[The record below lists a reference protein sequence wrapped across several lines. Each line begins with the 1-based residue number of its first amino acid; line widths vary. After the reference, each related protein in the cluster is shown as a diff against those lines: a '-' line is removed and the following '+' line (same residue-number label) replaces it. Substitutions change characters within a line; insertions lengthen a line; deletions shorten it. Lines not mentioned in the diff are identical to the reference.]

1 MMLVVQQCV
10 IFEFVEAII
19 AVMGTSTYSSLPPG
33 PSEPSFVQAVRFGRD
48 PYGYLE
54 DCARRYGD
62 LFTLRMPGDPPRVLS
77 SDPAIVRQIFS
88 LKPDDIS
95 QMSQAFPLNVGANS
109 LLMLDGDRH
118 HRDRQIMMPPLH
130 GEQLRGYAISMC
142 ASTDRIV
149 DNWRPGAPLNIHS
162 QLQEITLDV
171 ILRCV
176 FGADG
181 ASSVARLRRSLLIWL
196 NGAMT
201 PALFFAS
208 SLFGGVRVR
217 TILDRAVFRYLEDG
231 PIQNRPLLPWEKW
244 GAAKAEVVSYL
255 REEVAR
261 CRRDGTTSRTDVLAL
276 LANTRYAD
284 GELMEAAHV
293 EDELITLLVGGHETT
308 ATTLVWTLYHV
319 LSQPEVLV
327 AIQAEMKRVFADK
340 PFDPTR
346 AGELVYLDACIKEAM
361 RMTPIAVFVSRNL
374 ARPMRIRDYEIPAGT
389 IVAPAIT
396 LSHRRVDIWGDPE
409 RFRPNRFLEASTA
422 PTNQFFPFGGG
433 RRTCVGMAFA
443 GVEMRIVLARILSRV
458 DLTIAADSK
467 LRPEFRGITVTP
479 SSDFR
484 VCVNR
489 ILAPVN

>member
-1 MMLVVQQCV
+1 MQV
-10 IFEFVEAII
+10 
-19 AVMGTSTYSSLPPG
+19 STHSSLPPG
-33 PSEPSFVQAVRFGRD
+33 PSEPSFVQALRFGRD

-54 DCARRYGD
+54 ECARRYGD
-62 LFTLRMPGDPPRVLS
+62 TFTLRLPGDPPRVLS
-77 SDPAIVRQIFS
+77 SDPAVVRQIFS
-88 LKPDDIS
+88 LKPNDIS
-95 QMSQAFPLNVGANS
+95 QKSQSFPLNVGENS

-118 HRDRQIMMPPLH
+118 QSDRQIMMPPLH

-149 DNWRPGAPLNIHS
+149 DSWRPGTALNIHS

-181 ASSVARLRRSLLIWL
+181 QASVTRLRRCLLTWL

-208 SLFGGVRVR
+208 SVLGGTRVR
-217 TILDRAVFRYLEDG
+217 TLLDRAVHRQIEEG

-244 GAAKAEVVSYL
+244 GAAKAEVVWYL
-255 REEVAR
+255 REEIAR
-261 CRRDGTTSRTDVLAL
+261 CRREGATSRHDVLSL
-276 LANTRYAD
+276 LANARYAD
-284 GELMEAAHV
+284 GELMDSAHI

-308 ATTLVWTLYHV
+308 ATTLVWTLHHV
-319 LSQPEVLV
+319 LSQPRVLA
-327 AIQAEMKRVFADK
+327 AIHEEMKRVFADK

-374 ARPMRIRDYEIPAGT
+374 ARPMRVRDYDLPAGT

-396 LSHRRVDIWGDPE
+396 LTHRRVDIWGDPE
-409 RFRPNRFLEASTA
+409 RFRPERFLEAGAT

-433 RRTCVGMAFA
+433 RRTCIGMAFA
-443 GVEMRIVLARILSRV
+443 NMEMRIVLARILSRV
-458 DLTIAADSK
+458 NLAIAPDSK
-467 LRPEFRGITVTP
+467 SRTEFRGITVTL
-479 SSDFR
+479 SNEFR
-484 VCVNR
+484 VRVEQVLSSSKGN
-489 ILAPVN
+489 